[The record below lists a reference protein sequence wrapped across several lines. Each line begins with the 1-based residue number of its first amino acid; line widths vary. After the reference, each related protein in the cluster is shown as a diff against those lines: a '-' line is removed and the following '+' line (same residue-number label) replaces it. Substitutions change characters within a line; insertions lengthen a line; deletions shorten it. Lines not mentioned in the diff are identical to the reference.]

1 MTGGAVGVGGP
12 EPGAVSTPAPVRL
25 PTWLRLFHGLGSAAY
40 GIKDNGFSTFLLI
53 FYSQVIGLDAKLV
66 SLALMLALVV
76 DAFIDPIIGHM
87 SDRTYTR
94 WGRRLPWLYLAP
106 IPLALSWLLLWTP
119 PADETLIFPYLVLVA
134 ILVRTLISCC
144 EVPSQSLVAELS
156 TDYDERT
163 ALIRFRY
170 LFAWGGGL
178 LLFFLAN
185 TVFLRANE
193 THKYG
198 QLNPDGYWLYGLTG
212 AVMMAVV
219 VLVSALGQ
227 HRHVARVPDVRPEKT
242 SALAALREIIESLR
256 HPAALI
262 LLGGAAIAISSSQ
275 MTFTISNFLYLY
287 VWEFSE
293 TGFALLPWLLMAGV
307 VASFILVQ
315 PLHRHLGKR
324 GTAVVC
330 ALVSVVFWVSPFAL
344 RLAGFWPEVGSPQS
358 TYLLFGFVLVSNINA
373 VMVTISAQSMLADV
387 VEASQAETGR
397 RTEGVFAAGW
407 MFVQKCATAAGIGLT
422 GLLVSYS
429 GLPRKAI
436 PGQVEQGVI
445 DTLTLSYCVIV
456 VIAAGAS
463 TLIFSRFPITR
474 ADHEAR
480 LAALSAARIN
490 PDAEGMHP

>member
-1 MTGGAVGVGGP
+1 M
-12 EPGAVSTPAPVRL
+12 
-25 PTWLRLFHGLGSAAY
+25 FHGLGSAAY

-66 SLALMLALVV
+66 SLALMLALVI
-76 DAFIDPIIGHM
+76 DAFIDPVVGHL

-94 WGRRLPWLYLAP
+94 WGRRHPWLYIAA

-119 PADETLIFPYLVLVA
+119 PADEALIFPYLVLVA

-144 EVPSQSLVAELS
+144 EVPSQSLVAELT

-163 ALIRFRY
+163 ALIRFRH
-170 LFAWGGGL
+170 LFAWAGGL
-178 LLFFLAN
+178 LMFFLAN
-185 TVFLRANE
+185 TVFRRDSE

-198 QLNPDGYWLYGLTG
+198 QLNPDGYWLYGVTG
-212 AVMMAVV
+212 AVLMAAT
-219 VLVSALGQ
+219 VLISALGQ
-227 HRHVARVPDVRPEKT
+227 HRHVARLPDVRPERT
-242 SALAALREIIESLR
+242 SALRALREIIESLR

-262 LLGGAAIAISSSQ
+262 LLSGAAIAISSSQ

-293 TGFALLPWLLMAGV
+293 TGFALLPWLLMIGV
-307 VASFILVQ
+307 LTSFVLVQ
-315 PLHRHLGKR
+315 PLHRRLGKR
-324 GTAVVC
+324 TTAVVC
-330 ALVSVVFWVSPFAL
+330 ALTSVVFWVSPFAL
-344 RLAGFWPEVGSPQS
+344 RLVGFWPEVGGQTS

-387 VEASQAETGR
+387 VEASQEATGR

-407 MFVQKCATAAGIGLT
+407 MFVQKCATALGIGMT

-436 PGQVEQGVI
+436 PGQVEQVVI
-445 DTLTLSYCVIV
+445 DRLTLFYCLIVIV
-456 VIAAGAS
+456 ATAAS
-463 TLIFSRFPITR
+463 TLFFARFPITR

>member
-1 MTGGAVGVGGP
+1 MSAAP
-12 EPGAVSTPAPVRL
+12 AATPAPARL
-25 PTWLRLFHGLGSAAY
+25 PTRLRLFHGLGSAAY

-76 DAFIDPIIGHM
+76 DAFIDPVIGHL

-94 WGRRLPWLYLAP
+94 WGRRHPWLYLAP
-106 IPLALSWLLLWTP
+106 IPLGLSWLLLWTP
-119 PADETLIFPYLVLVA
+119 PADESLIFPYLVLVA

-144 EVPSQSLVAELS
+144 EVPSQSLVAELT

-185 TVFLRANE
+185 TVFLRADE
-193 THKYG
+193 THQFG
-198 QLNPDGYWLYGLTG
+198 QLNPDGYWLYGVTG
-212 AVMMAVV
+212 AVLMTTV

-227 HRHVARVPDVRPEKT
+227 HRHVARLPAVRPERT
-242 SALAALREIIESLR
+242 SALTALREIIESLR

-262 LLGGAAIAISSSQ
+262 LLSGAAIAISSSQ

-293 TGFALLPWLLMAGV
+293 TGFALLPWLLMGGV

-315 PLHRHLGKR
+315 PLHQHLGKR
-324 GTAVVC
+324 KTAVVC
-330 ALVSVVFWVSPFAL
+330 ALISVVLWVSPFAL
-344 RLAGFWPEVGSPQS
+344 RLAGFWPETGSAAS
-358 TYLLFGFVLVSNINA
+358 TYLLFGFVLLSNINA

-387 VEASQAETGR
+387 VEASQEETGR

-407 MFVQKCATAAGIGLT
+407 MFVQKCATAVGIGLT

-436 PGQVEQGVI
+436 PGEVDVAVI
-445 DTLTLSYCVIV
+445 DRLTLSYCVIV
-456 VIAAGAS
+456 VVATAAS
-463 TLIFSRFPITR
+463 TMIFARFPITR